1 MLKQIVSILLV
12 SLLCIFG
19 GYQLTLNG
27 FPFYQIA
34 LIELVAI
41 VIIFTVL
48 HFASD
53 RDKPENI

>member
-1 MLKQIVSILLV
+1 MLKQIISILLV
-12 SLLCIFG
+12 SLLCVFG

-53 RDKPENI
+53 RDKPDNI